1 MSGAMPARGWRT
13 ALLGG
18 FLVALYAGWSRL
30 WIWSPKRGLG
40 LAFGVFATSLL
51 LFEMAYPLR
60 GALTSRPIG
69 TAQEWLRK
77 HVYWGCLGPLLVFLH
92 AGGLPHG
99 AMGWWLWGL
108 TTWVTASGLVG
119 VALRR
124 WIPARLAA
132 ELEVEADYENIP
144 DLVAGLREEAEAVV
158 LDASEQVEDF
168 YHDRLRERLAAVRPF
183 SLELVLD
190 VQAGRERELS
200 PFRNMVRFVEE
211 AERDKVEELAGI
223 YTRKL
228 ELDAHHSNQAFLRGW
243 LLWTL
248 HLPAGGLLLGILAIH
263 VLTWIWF

>member
-1 MSGAMPARGWRT
+1 MKRGWRT
-13 ALLGG
+13 ALLGV

-30 WIWSPKRGLG
+30 WLWSPKRGLG
-40 LAFGVFATSLL
+40 LAFGVSAASLL

-60 GALTSRPIG
+60 RARSSGA
-69 TAQEWLRK
+69 AQEWLRK
-77 HVYWGCLGPLLVFLH
+77 HVYWGCLAPLLVYLH

-108 TTWVTASGLVG
+108 TAWVTASGLVG

-132 ELEVEADYENIP
+132 ELEVEAVYERIP
-144 DLVAGLREEAEAVV
+144 DLVAGLKEEAEAVV
-158 LDASEQVEDF
+158 IDASERVEDF
-168 YHDRLRERLAAVRPF
+168 YHDRLRDRLTAVRPF

-190 VQAGRERELS
+190 VQAGRERDLA

-211 AERDKVEELAGI
+211 AERAKVEELAGI
-223 YTRKL
+223 YARKL
-228 ELDAHHSNQAFLRGW
+228 ALDAHHSNQVLLRGW

-248 HLPAGGLLLGILAIH
+248 HLPASGLLLGVLAIH
-263 VLTWIWF
+263 VLAWIWF